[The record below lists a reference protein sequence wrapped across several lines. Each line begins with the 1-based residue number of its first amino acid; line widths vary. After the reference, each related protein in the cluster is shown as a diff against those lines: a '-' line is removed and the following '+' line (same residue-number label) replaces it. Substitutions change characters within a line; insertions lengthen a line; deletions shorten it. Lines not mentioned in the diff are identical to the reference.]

1 MPIARPTATSSS
13 GRYSAGKPKLMPHS
27 RSPRAM
33 TKTPAT
39 GPRARGDRR
48 AALAADEVWTGRPVE
63 VDRNRR
69 GRVLLRL
76 ELLDRVDDRG
86 GGVADRGCDLAR
98 QLRTDVARRIQ
109 AGKAGLHRR
118 IRHQEAERIVLHVVA
133 VIEEL
138 DVRLEADED
147 EDPGH
152 RQRPSLLGRHI
163 LEGDLRNLA
172 ILALDFRDDGV
183 RQQLDFRV
191 LAGRFDQNRL
201 GAELLPAVN
210 DVDLLG
216 IAGQKDAFLER
227 GIAAADHG
235 DHLLLEEGAVT
246 DRALRHTAS
255 LELTFA
261 RNAELLGLAARGQD
275 DEVAGVL
282 AVLGFDHLPV
292 ASPMDGGDAGR

>member
-118 IRHQEAERIVLHVVA
+118 IRHEEAERIVLHVVA

-147 EDPGH
+147 ED
-152 RQRPSLLGRHI
+152 
-163 LEGDLRNLA
+163 
-172 ILALDFRDDGV
+172 
-183 RQQLDFRV
+183 
-191 LAGRFDQNRL
+191 
-201 GAELLPAVN
+201 
-210 DVDLLG
+210 
-216 IAGQKDAFLER
+216 
-227 GIAAADHG
+227 
-235 DHLLLEEGAVT
+235 
-246 DRALRHTAS
+246 
-255 LELTFA
+255 
-261 RNAELLGLAARGQD
+261 
-275 DEVAGVL
+275 AGVL
-282 AVLGFDHLPV
+282 AVLCFDHLPV
-292 ASPMDGGDAGR
+292 ASPMDGGDAGRLQVHPELDRLVGHPLGKLGPGDVVKAGIVLDRLGVQQLATRRPSLEQDRFHPGAASVKRGGEPGRTPADDDYVVAAILVHQLRNSHVN